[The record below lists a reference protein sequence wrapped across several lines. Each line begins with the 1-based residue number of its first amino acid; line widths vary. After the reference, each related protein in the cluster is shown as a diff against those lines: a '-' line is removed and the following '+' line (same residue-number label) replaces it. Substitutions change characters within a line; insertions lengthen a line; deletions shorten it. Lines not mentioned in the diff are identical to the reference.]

1 METYLGIDIGGT
13 SIKYSL
19 YNNYGEELKRGSEY
33 IKTPKH
39 DLGKLVKIIRY
50 IVEEFENDNIE
61 GIGFSIPGCI
71 NPKSGYI
78 QDGGSIRALDKV
90 NIKELLKKE
99 LNIEVEV
106 ENDANCALLAEKWIG
121 NGMECSNFICIT
133 LGTGIGGA
141 LYINDKLVSGNN
153 YFSGEFGYMIVDGI
167 YDRYKV
173 KTLNKDSSTITFVKE
188 VASKKN
194 MYYKALDGISIFNL
208 IKSKDEDA
216 IEIYKK
222 WIRRIAICIY
232 NIGFMIDPEK
242 ILIGGGVSNEP
253 VFINDIRLELN
264 KLSIELIKE
273 IGRLDNLAAKWNV
286 GACKYLNDSG
296 KIGAVYNYIVR
307 NKC

>member
-1 METYLGIDIGGT
+1 MGSYLGIDIGGT
-13 SIKYSL
+13 SIKYSA
-19 YNNYGEELKRGSEY
+19 YSKDGKELKRGKEP
-33 IKTPKH
+33 IKTPKY
-39 DLGKLVKIIRY
+39 DLGKLVKIIEG
-50 IVEEFENDNIE
+50 IVKEFDNENIE
-61 GIGFSIPGCI
+61 GIGLSIPGCI
-71 NPKSGYI
+71 NPEIGYI
-78 QDGGSIRALDKV
+78 QDGGSIRSLDKV

-99 LNIEVEV
+99 LDIDIEV

-121 NGMECSNFICIT
+121 NATDCSNFICIT

-173 KTLNKDSSTITFVKE
+173 KTLNRDSSTITFIKE
-188 VASKKN
+188 VASKKG

-222 WIRRIAICIY
+222 WVRRVAICIY
-232 NIGFMIDPEK
+232 NVGFIIDPEK

-273 IGRLDNLAAKWNV
+273 TGRLDNLSSKWNV